1 MSTENNQEEVYIEH
15 MCAKHVLHPEF
26 GEGVVLEGQH
36 DVPDENGN
44 IAWYNVEFDHGIETI
59 ETEDVKIMHES
70 HHGHMMKKKK
80 KMKEEA
86 DVTENFAENFV
97 DSIINDKSTNAK
109 QDFEDAIT
117 QKITQALADRKQELA
132 TSTFAAEAHH
142 MGVDVDSKKRID
154 QAKKN
159 ITDVDK
165 VNDVS
170 GIKEAMHKKKKHDCA
185 SKVKN
190 EQYGIGY
197 CIPEQHTML
206 EDGTVTHYDVKFDH
220 GIIEN
225 FPVDELEV
233 IEESMHEHA
242 DNDEK
247 NKMLEMMHK
256 KKKQMNELGGSMMKK
271 RAGSGQTSA
280 Y

>member
-109 QDFEDAIT
+109 QDFENAIT

-132 TSTFAAEAHH
+132 TSTFAAEA

-170 GIKEAMHKKKKHDCA
+170 GIKEAMH
-185 SKVKN
+185 
-190 EQYGIGY
+190 
-197 CIPEQHTML
+197 
-206 EDGTVTHYDVKFDH
+206 
-220 GIIEN
+220 
-225 FPVDELEV
+225 
-233 IEESMHEHA
+233 
-242 DNDEK
+242 
-247 NKMLEMMHK
+247 
-256 KKKQMNELGGSMMKK
+256 
-271 RAGSGQTSA
+271 
-280 Y
+280 